1 MTADSYGI
9 ITPHG
14 LPATSLTTLAANDH
28 LTHPPASTPT
38 TATLHVVRLHHA
50 APERSSDCSGN
61 GPLLSLTNFLEQC
74 HDPMET
80 APYTSSLPLLLLAD
94 HATLDISVPTL
105 HQIAACLAAH
115 GRSLSP
121 PLLLHLL
128 HSAPSIVLSQ
138 PWQPAQCQRTQA
150 RGYCGYIVMLQ
161 CLVLHRSH
169 MCSICLLRM

>member
-50 APERSSDCSGN
+50 APERSSDCGGN
-61 GPLLSLTNFLEQC
+61 GPLLSLTNFLELC

-80 APYTSSLPLLLLAD
+80 ALYTSSLPLLLLAD

-115 GRSLSP
+115 GRWTISLPTTPAASSP
-121 PLLLHLL
+121 LCTIYSPLTALAACSMSMHSSAWLLWL
-128 HSAPSIVLSQ
+128 HCHAPVV
-138 PWQPAQCQRTQA
+138 QC
-150 RGYCGYIVMLQ
+150 
-161 CLVLHRSH
+161 
-169 MCSICLLRM
+169 